1 MIDVSEIGA
10 KGENIYHVSA
20 VRIRVVG
27 SGILTMTLYSLDRI
41 KVQALP
47 TVTMAATT
55 QYEPRVLVNY
65 ESQRFYLQV
74 KTTNLD
80 EVFNINRIVVF
91 AKEYRQ
97 DYPG

>member
-10 KGENIYHVSA
+10 KGENIYHVAA
-20 VRIRVVG
+20 VRVRVVG
-27 SGILTMTLYSLDRI
+27 AGILNMTLFSLDRV
-41 KVQALP
+41 KTQALP
-47 TVTMAATT
+47 TITMAATT
-55 QYEPRVLVNY
+55 QFEPRVLVNY

-74 KTTNLD
+74 GTTNINEIFD
-80 EVFNINRIVVF
+80 INRIIVF